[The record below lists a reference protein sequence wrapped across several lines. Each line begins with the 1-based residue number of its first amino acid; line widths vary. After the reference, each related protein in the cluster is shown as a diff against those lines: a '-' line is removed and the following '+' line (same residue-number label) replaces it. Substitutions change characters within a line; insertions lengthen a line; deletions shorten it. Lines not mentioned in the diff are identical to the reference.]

1 MSLLI
6 ISIPLMILAVGLAV
20 IPLVVVSKRE
30 HRAHQAQAAAAA
42 QASAAAEHH
51 GAPNHRISEP
61 AEVPVAA

>member
-6 ISIPLMILAVGLAV
+6 ISIPLMILAVALAV

-30 HRAHQAQAAAAA
+30 HRAHQAQAAA
-42 QASAAAEHH
+42 QAPAAAEHH
-51 GAPNHRISEP
+51 GAPNDRIQEP